1 MASLHTTSKIAVS
14 VKSIRCSPKEDF
26 VRSINRFGIRLVT
39 LLALVVAVL
48 TPHGLSAASAGAAT
62 PTPATINLGVF
73 ATNLPLLAAQQKG
86 FFAAQ
91 QLTVNI
97 LPVSSSTQQFQYLR
111 DGQYDMVS
119 TAPDNVLNYR
129 LNTSNALGDTFGV
142 QIIGSTQYAGNLSL
156 IGRPGMTSLAD
167 FRGKAMAV
175 DSPSS
180 GFAYVLY
187 RMLENA
193 GLVKDMD
200 YTVVPCGG
208 GTQRFNALL
217 TGTCVVNGTTYTIDG
232 GALLNGLQVFNIQQ
246 RGYPVLQSIQ
256 EAPGLDPYLGG
267 AFAAT
272 EPWLADHK
280 DVAVRFL
287 AAVSAATDW
296 ALDPANRDE
305 AIALF
310 VQTGVSQTAAEQQ
323 YLLETTPG
331 VGLIPGLIIDRDALR
346 TVIELRTDF
355 DGFDTPQN
363 VSYLTAPASKLYD
376 TSYLKQAEKL
386 LKKQG
391 K

>member
-1 MASLHTTSKIAVS
+1 MKRTLTRSLSTVCARIIA
-14 VKSIRCSPKEDF
+14 
-26 VRSINRFGIRLVT
+26 LV
-39 LLALVVAVL
+39 ALVVAVQAL
-48 TPHGLSAASAGAAT
+48 PTASAAPAT
-62 PTPATINLGVF
+62 PIPATLNLGVF
-73 ATNLPLLAAQQKG
+73 ATNIPLLAAQQKG
-86 FFAAQ
+86 FFTAQ
-91 QLTVNI
+91 QLAVNI

-119 TAPDNVLNYR
+119 TSPDNVLNYR
-129 LNTSNALGDTFGV
+129 LNTSNALKGTFGV
-142 QIIGSTQYAGNLSL
+142 QIIGGTQYAGNLSL
-156 IGRPGMTSLAD
+156 IGQPGMTSLAD

-175 DSPSS
+175 DSASS

-193 GLVKDMD
+193 GLVKDVD

-256 EAPGLDPYLGG
+256 EAAGLDPYLGG
-267 AFAAT
+267 VFAAT
-272 EPWLADHK
+272 EPWLAAHEDE
-280 DVAVRFL
+280 AVRFL
-287 AAVSAATDW
+287 AALAAATDW

-305 AIALF
+305 AIALL
-310 VQTGVSQTAAEQQ
+310 VQSGASQFAAEQQ

-331 VGLIPGLIIDRDALR
+331 VGLIPGLSIDRDALR
-346 TVIELRTDF
+346 TVIELRADF
-355 DGFDTPQN
+355 NGFDTPQN
-363 VSYLTAPASKLYD
+363 ISYLTAPASGLYD

-386 LKKQG
+386 LKQQG